1 MKSRFSEK
9 TVDILGA
16 GISNMPAARLLASLG
31 AVLTV
36 RDAKSEDALGQ
47 RADELKKMGAAL
59 CCGPDY
65 LDNITGEYILRSPGI
80 RPDHPGIAAAVAR
93 GSVLTSETELF
104 LELCPGKTIAVTGSA
119 GKSTTTSII
128 GLLLAESEKS
138 GGGKAFVGG
147 NLGDPLMYRLGDM
160 DEDSVIAAEL
170 SSFQLMTVDAA
181 VKVAVITNIT
191 ENHLNWHTGMDEY
204 IAAKARLLRRADV
217 AVLGYSCPVCRSL
230 GDIAPGAVYW
240 FSASEKIPSD
250 VLHPGDRAYYADDGA
265 MIELLSDGTSRTVM
279 SMSDILLPG
288 THNAANY
295 MTAYAAVCAAEAGVT
310 DEMLCR
316 VASTFGGVPHRME
329 LVRVKDGVRYYN
341 SSIDSAPERTKA
353 ALSTMPGRRVYLI
366 LGGSDK
372 HIPFEPLAE
381 AVAEHGHVAAAL
393 LYGETADKIEA
404 AFAAYDGDLGDTK
417 IIRAVGD
424 TFRDQ
429 FEIAVRLACEMAES
443 GDAVVLSPACAS
455 FDAFEN
461 FERRGERFKEIVNS
475 L

>member
-1 MKSRFSEK
+1 MKYRFSGK

-31 AVLTV
+31 AILTV
-36 RDAKSEDALGQ
+36 RDAKSESALGS
-47 RADELKKMGAAL
+47 RATELKSMGATL
-59 CCGPDY
+59 RLGSDY

-80 RPDHPGIAAAVAR
+80 RPDHPGITAAVER

-104 LELCPGKTIAVTGSA
+104 LELCPGDVIAVTGSA

-128 GLLLAESEKS
+128 GLLLAEAEKA

-160 DEDSVIAAEL
+160 DLDSMIAAEL

-204 IAAKARLLRRADV
+204 ISAKARLLRHADT

-230 GDIAPGAVYW
+230 GDSAPGAVYW
-240 FSASEKIPSD
+240 FSATEKIPAD
-250 VLHPGDRAYYADDGA
+250 VLRPGDRAYYIDGGA
-265 MIELLSDGTSRTVM
+265 AVELLSDGTIRHLIDT
-279 SMSDILLPG
+279 SDILLPG
-288 THNAANY
+288 VHNAANY
-295 MTAYAAVCAAEAGVT
+295 LTAYAAVTAAEAGVT
-310 DEMLCR
+310 RDMLRR
-316 VASTFGGVPHRME
+316 VATTFGGVPHRME

-353 ALSTMPGRRVYLI
+353 ALSTMPRQPVYLI

-381 AVAEHGHVAAAL
+381 AIAEHGHVVAAL
-393 LYGETADKIEA
+393 IYGETGDKIEA
-404 AFAAYDGDLGDTK
+404 ALAAHENLGDMK
-417 IIRAVGD
+417 IIRAKGE

-429 FEIAVRLACEMAES
+429 FENAVQLACEWARS
-443 GDAVVLSPACAS
+443 GDVVMLSPACAS

-461 FERRGERFKEIVNS
+461 FERRGDRFKEIVNN